1 MCMGWLTSFR
11 GCWNGA
17 KSELVIDAMCLVDL
31 EKSKPLRSG
40 IRVRSINHHTSGIGC
55 GCVEVCRDHNAL
67 DRISDTLLKAHL
79 GCPGNPRIG
88 LTAHDAHRC
97 LPMMNLGQN
106 GLSVF
111 HLVLVDSLIK
121 GVASRLAQRIA
132 DLIPNAFPRGIRHR

>member
-1 MCMGWLTSFR
+1 MCMGYLTSFR

-17 KSELVIDAMCLVDL
+17 KSELVIDALCLIAL
-31 EKSKPLRSG
+31 EKSNPLRSG
-40 IRVRSINHHTSGIGC
+40 IRVRSIDHHTTRIDC

-67 DRISDTLLKAHL
+67 DRISDTPLKAHL

-88 LTAHDAHRC
+88 PTAHDAHRC
-97 LPMMNLGQN
+97 LPMMDLGQN

-121 GVASRLAQRIA
+121 GVASGLAQRIG
-132 DLIPNAFPRGIRHR
+132 DLISDTFPLWIGHR